1 MMRIIIILGVF
12 LGTICLFRNK
22 INKLKMFSTVKTIS
36 CDRQNN
42 YPKDFQYNM
51 VYLYITYIFIYLVNT
66 YGKDGKYIKSNSD
79 SNLEIY
85 LNTKTV
91 HIYSALRSIPIG
103 SDTFTELHI
112 ILNADRIIKNVYD
125 VVINTRD
132 QEILTC
138 KNNSINGYPYSGE
151 TMMYT
156 YIVRFGKDI
165 VKTISSLISE
175 DDKQNKDDE
184 LFKAISILDYYS
196 KGNFENYD
204 DQIF

>member
-12 LGTICLFRNK
+12 LGTICLFGNK
-22 INKLKMFSTVKTIS
+22 IDKLEMFNTVKTIS

-42 YPKDFQYNM
+42 YPKDFQYYM
-51 VYLYITYIFIYLVNT
+51 VYLYIIYIFIYLVNT
-66 YGKDGKYIKSNSD
+66 YGKDGKYIKSDNSC
-79 SNLEIY
+79 SLEIY

-91 HIYSALRSIPIG
+91 HIYSASRHIPIE
-103 SDTFTELHI
+103 SETFTELHV

-151 TMMYT
+151 IMMYT

-165 VKTISSLISE
+165 VKTISSLIAEDAEQSE
-175 DDKQNKDDE
+175 DDE

-196 KGNFENYD
+196 KGDFENYD
-204 DQIF
+204 D

>member
-1 MMRIIIILGVF
+1 MIRIIIIMGIF
-12 LGTICLFRNK
+12 LGIICLFRNK
-22 INKLKMFSTVKTIS
+22 INKLEMFSTVKTIS
-36 CDRQNN
+36 YDRQNN
-42 YPKDFQYNM
+42 YPKDFQYDM

-66 YGKDGKYIKSNSD
+66 YGKDGKYIKSDNSC
-79 SNLEIY
+79 SLEIY

-91 HIYSALRSIPIG
+91 NIYSALRSIPIG
-103 SDTFTELHI
+103 SDTFTELHV
-112 ILNADRIIKNVYD
+112 ILDADRIIKNAYD

-138 KNNSINGYPYSGE
+138 KNNRINEYPYSGE
-151 TMMYT
+151 KMGYT

-175 DDKQNKDDE
+175 DDKQNKDDG

-196 KGNFENYD
+196 KGDFENYD
-204 DQIF
+204 Y

>member
-1 MMRIIIILGVF
+1 MMRIIIILGIF
-12 LGTICLFRNK
+12 LGTICLFENK

-42 YPKDFQYNM
+42 YPKDFQYDM

-66 YGKDGKYIKSNSD
+66 YGKDDKYIKSDNSC
-79 SNLEIY
+79 SLEIY
-85 LNTKTV
+85 LNTKTI
-91 HIYSALRSIPIG
+91 HIYSASRHIPIE
-103 SDTFTELHI
+103 SETFTELHV
-112 ILNADRIIKNVYD
+112 ILNAGRIIKNAYD

-151 TMMYT
+151 IMMYT

-165 VKTISSLISE
+165 VKTISSLIAEDAEQSE
-175 DDKQNKDDE
+175 DDE

-196 KGNFENYD
+196 KGDFENYD
-204 DQIF
+204 D

>member
-1 MMRIIIILGVF
+1 MRIIIILGKF

-42 YPKDFQYNM
+42 YPKDFQYYM

-66 YGKDGKYIKSNSD
+66 YGKDGKYIKSDNSC
-79 SNLEIY
+79 SLEIY
-85 LNTKTV
+85 LNTKTAR
-91 HIYSALRSIPIG
+91 IYSASRHIPIE
-103 SDTFTELHI
+103 SDTFTELHV
-112 ILNADRIIKNVYD
+112 ILNAGRIIKNAYD

-138 KNNSINGYPYSGE
+138 KNNRINGYIYSGE
-151 TMMYT
+151 KMEYT

-165 VKTISSLISE
+165 AKTISSLISE

-196 KGNFENYD
+196 KGDFENYD
-204 DQIF
+204 Y

>member
-1 MMRIIIILGVF
+1 MMRIIIILGIF
-12 LGTICLFRNK
+12 LGTIFLFRNK
-22 INKLKMFSTVKTIS
+22 INKLEMFSTVKTIS
-36 CDRQNN
+36 YDRQNN

-51 VYLYITYIFIYLVNT
+51 VYLYITCIFIYLVNT
-66 YGKDGKYIKSNSD
+66 YGKDGKYVKSYNGCR
-79 SNLEIY
+79 LEIY

-91 HIYSALRSIPIG
+91 HIYSPLRDIPIE
-103 SDTFTELHI
+103 SDTFTELHV

-138 KNNSINGYPYSGE
+138 KNNRINEYPYSGE
-151 TMMYT
+151 IMMYT

-196 KGNFENYD
+196 KGDFENYD
-204 DQIF
+204 D

>member
-1 MMRIIIILGVF
+1 MMRIIIILGIF
-12 LGTICLFRNK
+12 LGTIFLFTNK
-22 INKLKMFSTVKTIS
+22 INKLEMFSTVKTIS
-36 CDRQNN
+36 YDRQNN
-42 YPKDFQYNM
+42 YPKDFQYYM

-66 YGKDGKYIKSNSD
+66 YGKDGKYIKSDNSC
-79 SNLEIY
+79 SLEIY

-91 HIYSALRSIPIG
+91 HTYSASRDIPIE
-103 SDTFTELHI
+103 SDTFTELHV
-112 ILNADRIIKNVYD
+112 ILNADRIIKNAYD

-138 KNNSINGYPYSGE
+138 KNNRINEYPYSGE
-151 TMMYT
+151 IMMYT

-196 KGNFENYD
+196 KGDFENYD
-204 DQIF
+204 D